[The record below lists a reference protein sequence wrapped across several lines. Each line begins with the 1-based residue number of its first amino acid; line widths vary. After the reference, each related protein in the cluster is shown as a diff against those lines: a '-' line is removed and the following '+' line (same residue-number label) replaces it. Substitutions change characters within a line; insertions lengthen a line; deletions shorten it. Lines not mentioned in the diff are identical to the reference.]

1 MGGRF
6 FRRGVFF
13 ALLCACAGPARAADP
28 ILMFL
33 IGIAREMVQSH
44 LARTPASA
52 PVPAPAPAPSLD
64 LSRAY
69 PGTLVEPE
77 HLRQLIDESFVYL
90 SESQRR
96 EIFDSLHA
104 SLMEPKNAAVRAEM
118 IEFFAYRAR
127 AIRAAQI
134 RLAQLS
140 WREKEQIALD
150 FKREV
155 AALPQDEQA
164 RFAEVLRR
172 GLLPVPGDLNQLLLG
187 ALDAR

>member
-1 MGGRF
+1 MVRF
-6 FRRGVFF
+6 LRRSIFF
-13 ALLCACAGPARAADP
+13 ALLCAGAAPVHAADP

-33 IGIAREMVQSH
+33 IGMAREMVQSH
-44 LARTPASA
+44 LARTPA
-52 PVPAPAPAPSLD
+52 PAPAPAPALD
-64 LSRAY
+64 LSRTY

-77 HLRQLIDESFVYL
+77 HLRQLIDECFTYL
-90 SESQRR
+90 SDGQRR

-104 SLMEPKNAAVRAEM
+104 SLMNPKNASVRAEM

-127 AIRAAQI
+127 AIRAAQV

-140 WREKEQIALD
+140 QREKETIALD
-150 FKREV
+150 FKKEV
-155 AALPQDEQA
+155 AALPAEEQA

-172 GLLPVPGDLNQLLLG
+172 GLLPVPSDLNQLLLT